1 MEEIVMQQIKKIGH
15 SFWYMTPVSET
26 DRPILGMVVGKEKT
40 LMIDAGNSEAHAQL
54 FLEMLKE
61 QNISNPDFV
70 ALTHWHWDHI
80 FGLPVLQNAL
90 SIAHSETKKEMDTIV
105 SYEWTDE
112 ALDARVK
119 EGTEIEFCADCIKKE
134 FNEQPRDIEIIP
146 PTLTFQNQLE
156 LDLGEVTCVLK
167 HVGGDHSQDSVV
179 IYIKEE
185 KILFLGDCIYADI
198 FSSKWNYTTKRT
210 FKLIQELEGFDAET
224 YILSHGK
231 AIDRAEFLQEIRL
244 LKTVGTYTEIHK
256 GNVEKIKEAYK
267 QELDRELN
275 EDELETI
282 TYFVNGYEMVNL

>member
-1 MEEIVMQQIKKIGH
+1 MQQIKKIGH

-40 LMIDAGNSEAHAQL
+40 LMIDAGNSEAHAHL
-54 FLEMLKE
+54 FLEMLNE

-80 FGLPVLQNAL
+80 FGLPVLKNAL
-90 SIAHSETKKEMDTIV
+90 SIAHSETKEEMNTLV

-112 ALDARVK
+112 ALDIRVK
-119 EGTEIEFCADCIKKE
+119 EGTEIEFCASCIKKE
-134 FNEQPRDIEIIP
+134 FSEQPRNIQIVLP
-146 PTLTFQNQLE
+146 SLTFQKQLE
-156 LDLGEVTCVLK
+156 LDLGDVTCVLK
-167 HVGGDHSQDSVV
+167 HVGGDHSHDSVV

-210 FKLIQELEGFDAET
+210 FELIRELEKFDAET

-231 AIDRAEFLQEIRL
+231 AIDRNEFLQEIRL

-256 GNVEKIKEAYK
+256 GDAEKIKTAYK

-282 TYFVNGYEMVNL
+282 EYFVNGYEMVNL